1 MSDDGP
7 VSTPRL
13 QPTDRTTITRSKER
27 GVADRAEMLAF
38 LRESLLAHVGL
49 VVGDAAAP
57 HPVVLPVAFAFD
69 TEGPDEGGSLYL
81 HGSVG
86 AGWLRRTP
94 GSQVCVTVTALDGLV
109 LARSGMHHSMNYR
122 SVVVIGPG
130 RLVDDPAERRHALDL
145 VVDQVVP
152 GRSAT
157 LRPMTG
163 KELAATMVVALPLA
177 EASMK
182 QRTGGPNDDQSDI
195 DAGVWAGV
203 LPLRTVAGPLMPD
216 PDASGAPPVDV
227 LARTAALAP
236 TCAEAAQNR

>member
-1 MSDDGP
+1 MSP
-7 VSTPRL
+7 SATRCWTCCATPC
-13 QPTDRTTITRSKER
+13 
-27 GVADRAEMLAF
+27 V
-38 LRESLLAHVGL
+38 AHVGL
-49 VVGDAAAP
+49 VVGEPSAP

-69 TEGPDEGGSLYL
+69 VDGPDPAGSLYL

-130 RLVDDPAERRHALDL
+130 RLVEDPAERQRALDL

-157 LRPMTG
+157 LRPITR

-203 LPLRTVAGPLMPD
+203 LPLHTAAGPLVPD
-216 PDASGAPPVDV
+216 PDAAGEPPADV
-227 LARTAALAP
+227 RDRAGTLSRP
-236 TCAEAAQNR
+236 